1 MCDADKMVVFFLLP
15 SAKKPSPIQASQKS
29 LNLLV
34 LSRLDH
40 ELGSE
45 IFYSSNKIRKTQNKH
60 LIWYGNLQF
69 CPKWLSE
76 GLYS

>member
-15 SAKKPSPIQASQKS
+15 SAKNSPIQASQKS
-29 LNLLV
+29 LVLLV

-60 LIWYGNLQF
+60 LIVVSTQW
-69 CPKWLSE
+69 S
-76 GLYS
+76 